1 MEVATDLLCNTANS
15 DTILSLLQ
23 LANPNIPAQ
32 VKEMVRK
39 IQAIVRARLT
49 QEALDRETR
58 RKEERKL
65 ERKKLKLTRQKRVA
79 KAMKRLK
86 RKALRFARSLN
97 RCGAFA
103 GSFLF
108 ILIATYFNLIFAI
121 KFEPTTAREWLFSGL
136 VGLSQQLLLVEPIE
150 ILYGSIREYV
160 LETAGETYMR
170 EGGGD
175 RIQAG
180 TYKWQQISELK

>member
-1 MEVATDLLCNTANS
+1 
-15 DTILSLLQ
+15 
-23 LANPNIPAQ
+23 
-32 VKEMVRK
+32 MVRK

-65 ERKKLKLTRQKRVA
+65 ERKRLKLTRRKRIA

-97 RCGAFA
+97 RCGAYA

-108 ILIATYFNLIFAI
+108 LLIATYFNLIFAI
-121 KFEPTTAREWLFSGL
+121 KFEPATAQEWLFSGL
-136 VGLSQQLLLVEPIE
+136 LGLAQQLLLVEPIE
-150 ILYGSIREYV
+150 ILYSSFREYV

-175 RIQAG
+175 RIQAAN
-180 TYKWQQISELK
+180 YKWETVKTKRGQK